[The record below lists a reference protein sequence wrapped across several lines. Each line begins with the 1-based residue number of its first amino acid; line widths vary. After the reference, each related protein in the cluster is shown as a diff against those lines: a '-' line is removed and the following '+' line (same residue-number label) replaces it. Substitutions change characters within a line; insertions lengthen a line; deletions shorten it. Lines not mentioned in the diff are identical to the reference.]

1 MQDRIEIK
9 EENPNQTEENEKEN
23 QRINEWQLEI
33 PIIELKAPI
42 EEGTT
47 KEVMDKY
54 IGHFEETS
62 KNNGNIGLVAHNRG
76 FENNYFAN
84 IKKLKKGDTI
94 IYYCNGEKREYQVEI
109 VTIIKDTDWS
119 YLEETEDNTITLI
132 TCVEGQREYR
142 RCIQGKERNETNIE

>member
-23 QRINEWQLEI
+23 QGINEWQLEI

-84 IKKLKKGDTI
+84 IKKLKKD
-94 IYYCNGEKREYQVEI
+94 Q
-109 VTIIKDTDWS
+109 
-119 YLEETEDNTITLI
+119 L
-132 TCVEGQREYR
+132 
-142 RCIQGKERNETNIE
+142 